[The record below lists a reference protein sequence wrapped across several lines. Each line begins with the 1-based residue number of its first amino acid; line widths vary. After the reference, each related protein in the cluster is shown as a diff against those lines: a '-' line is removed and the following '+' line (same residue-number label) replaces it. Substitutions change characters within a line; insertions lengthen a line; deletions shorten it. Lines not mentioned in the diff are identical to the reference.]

1 MHLFHRDEWKFQ
13 QERSARNLHLKLN
26 SMQQAQLPMRPR
38 HLLCND
44 TRIEDINRSMLS
56 TLEEESETDLSRNSS
71 RQDTSFKWSKATL
84 AADNKS
90 YGLHGI
96 ENIEA
101 NAAAAVASLK
111 SILKRNQ
118 REQQPE
124 KSSCCTASF
133 ENQEYF
139 NTPAVEHQLE
149 RQPLKYVDLLDIAQ
163 QVAVG
168 MVTA

>member
-1 MHLFHRDEWKFQ
+1 MHV
-13 QERSARNLHLKLN
+13 KLN
-26 SMQQAQLPMRPR
+26 SIQQTQHAMRSR
-38 HLLCND
+38 HFLYND

-71 RQDTSFKWSKATL
+71 RQDTSFKWSKGTL

-101 NAAAAVASLK
+101 NTGPAAAAVATLK
-111 SILKRNQ
+111 SLLKRNQ
-118 REQQPE
+118 KE
-124 KSSCCTASF
+124 KQSEKNTCRTASF

-139 NTPAVEHQLE
+139 NTPAVEQELE
-149 RQPLKYVDLLDIAQ
+149 RQPLKYADLLDIAQ

-168 MVTA
+168 MVRA